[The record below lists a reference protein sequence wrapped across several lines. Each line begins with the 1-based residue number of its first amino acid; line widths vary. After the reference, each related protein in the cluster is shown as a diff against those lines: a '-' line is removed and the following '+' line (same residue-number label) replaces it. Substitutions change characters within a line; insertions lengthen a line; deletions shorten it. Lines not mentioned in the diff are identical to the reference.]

1 MANQD
6 LVVGKLVAKSG
17 EKKAGVVEFVVDG
30 KPYSLEVFLING
42 KAEGPTL
49 VVTGGIH
56 AAEYASI
63 AAALELGQKL
73 TADQLKGRVIV
84 IPVVNQHGFRVRSIY
99 TNPMDA
105 VNLNRVFPG
114 KADGSASEQIAAWVF
129 ENAMKQ
135 GNYFIDLH
143 GGDLIEAL
151 VPFTIFYCT
160 GNEGVDNASI
170 ELAKTFGIPYLV
182 RSEGMGSTFCAASRA
197 GIPAILTEAGGQGIW
212 RKDQV
217 DLHVNGL
224 YRVLHQYGMLEGPK
238 PEKVSFTMLDNF
250 IWMRSDVE
258 GFWYPAI
265 EVGAKVNKGQNLGQI
280 KDAWGKVLQDVVC
293 QGAGDVLF
301 LVSSLAINKG
311 DPLLA
316 YGA

>member
-6 LVVGKLVAKSG
+6 LVVGNLVAKAD
-17 EKKAGVVEFVVDG
+17 EKKVGVVEFAVDG
-30 KPYSLEVFLING
+30 NPYSLEVFLING

-63 AAALELGQKL
+63 AAALEMGQKL

-99 TNPMDA
+99 VNPMDG

-114 KADGSASEQIAAWVF
+114 KAGGSASEQIAAWVF
-129 ENAMKQ
+129 ENAIKQ
-135 GNYFIDLH
+135 GNMFIDLH

-151 VPFTIFYCT
+151 IPFTIFYRT
-160 GNEGVDNASI
+160 GNEAVDKSAM
-170 ELAKTFGIPYLV
+170 EMAKTFGIPYLV
-182 RSEGMGSTFCAASRA
+182 RSETKGSTYSAAACA

-212 RKDQV
+212 RRDQV
-217 DLHVNGL
+217 ELHLNGL
-224 YRVLHQYGMLEGPK
+224 HRILHQYEMIDGPA
-238 PEKVSFTMLDNF
+238 PEKISYTLLDNF
-250 IWMRSDVE
+250 IWMRSETV
-258 GFWYPAI
+258 GFWYPSI
-265 EVGAKVNKGQNLGQI
+265 EVGAKVEKGQNLGYI
-280 KDAWGKVLQDVVC
+280 KDAWGKVLQEVVC
-293 QGAGDVLF
+293 QGSGDVLF